1 MKNKHY
7 KGNFR
12 TSASGHDGQAR
23 LDQPYFQESIE
34 KLDKIFLK
42 HFFKCGILQL
52 DWNGS
57 YMDVHMGYNG
67 IELYTH
73 IVLMSISL
81 FWYYV
86 KTI

>member
-1 MKNKHY
+1 MVGTMEKKKRTLKPTSYIFTYYTQSQSQKIPNANMKNKHY

-42 HFFKCGILQL
+42 HFF
-52 DWNGS
+52 
-57 YMDVHMGYNG
+57 
-67 IELYTH
+67 
-73 IVLMSISL
+73 
-81 FWYYV
+81 
-86 KTI
+86 

>member
-34 KLDKIFLK
+34 KLDKIFFK
-42 HFFKCGILQL
+42 HFFKCGIL
-52 DWNGS
+52 
-57 YMDVHMGYNG
+57 
-67 IELYTH
+67 
-73 IVLMSISL
+73 
-81 FWYYV
+81 
-86 KTI
+86 